1 MNKRVLLTGGYG
13 FLGRAAATCFAK
25 EGWDVYIIDDKT
37 SEPME
42 PLRAK
47 HRLYP
52 YSVIDERC
60 EDVFRVHNFDVVLH
74 LAERTTSM
82 YSGEYL
88 ENAGV
93 NFPGLAYMMALSTK
107 YHVGKFFLISTGSVF
122 TAETKDTGTDG
133 ETAGNLRAMQ
143 KYVQEEYARRWGQ
156 NFDLDVTVLRLSTVY
171 GPGQLEN
178 HGFVAKFVMQALR
191 RKPYEL
197 FGSPDETRDFLYIDD
212 AVYAMYRAAERDHAS
227 DTINVS
233 SGKAVSYAEFEQC
246 AAGVFEVRPTRLLG
260 TPENAAQSFGRAIL
274 DNTECVTELG
284 WRMNVPLAEG
294 LRRTYDWYQNYLR
307 EKEKRD
313 AAAQQADR
321 RKVLWHRILPY
332 LEHAGL
338 FAAAAGI
345 VLWQGNTVN
354 SMIRMDFN
362 YIYIAV
368 LGLLYGKQHSL
379 PAVGLSCLLLGYS
392 LLIGGTDVISLL
404 YLPEYLLHFASYL
417 FVGVLTGYITD
428 TRDRELEGERYK
440 CTRTLERYDFLYKM
454 YQESIS
460 IKDKL
465 YRQITN
471 SNDSIGRVYRI
482 VKRLDS
488 VEPENVFTQ
497 AVAVTAEIMEAE
509 NVVLYVKGSN
519 PWYFRQKIR
528 RGPAV
533 EELPRSLKVEATP
546 YLRDMIADKRLFVNR
561 QLEEGMPDIAAP
573 IVYEDEVIAVVEL
586 HALDF
591 DLWTFYRQNLLSMT
605 ARLIATAIGHAYFYE
620 QAVQEKRFIPGTQRI
635 LREEQYRRIVEELE
649 ERAAAPQTAMSLV
662 YLNIGVAHRD
672 WQALE
677 SKLTGV
683 VRAEDYIG
691 QVGNVAQIVLTD
703 VNDEVVA
710 MVQSR
715 LKEKGIASVRA
726 AHMQVAS

>member
-1 MNKRVLLTGGYG
+1 MEKRVLLTGGYG
-13 FLGRAAATCFAK
+13 FLGRAAAACFAK
-25 EGWDVYIIDDKT
+25 EGWEVHIIDDGT

-42 PLRAK
+42 PLKAK
-47 HRLYP
+47 HRFYP
-52 YSVIDERC
+52 YSVLDERC
-60 EDVFRVHNFDVVLH
+60 EEVFRVRNFDVVLH
-74 LAERTTSM
+74 LAERSTALE
-82 YSGEYL
+82 SGAYL

-93 NFPGLAYMMALSTK
+93 NFPGLAHMLALSTK
-107 YHVGKFFLISTGSVF
+107 YHVGKFLLISTGSVF
-122 TAETKDTGTDG
+122 AADAKDPGKDG
-133 ETAGNLRAMQ
+133 ETAGHLRAMQ
-143 KYVQEEYARRWGQ
+143 KYVNEEYARRWGQ
-156 NFDLDVTVLRLSTVY
+156 NFDLRVTVLRLSTIY
-171 GPGQLEN
+171 GPGQLPT
-178 HGFVAKFVMQALR
+178 HGFVAKFIMQALLG
-191 RKPYEL
+191 KSYEF

-212 AVYAMYRAAERDHAS
+212 AAYAIYSAAERNHAA
-227 DTINVS
+227 DVVNIS
-233 SGKAVSYAEFEQC
+233 SNTAVSYAAFEKC
-246 AAGVFEVRPTRLLG
+246 AAEIFPVRPTSFMG
-260 TPENAAQSFGRAIL
+260 APENPALSFGRAVL
-274 DNTECVTELG
+274 DNSVCRNELG
-284 WRMNVPLAEG
+284 WRVNVPLAEG
-294 LRRTYDWYQNYLR
+294 LRRTYDWYQNYLK
-307 EKEKRD
+307 EKAKRD
-313 AAAQQADR
+313 AAVQAADQ
-321 RKVLWHRILPY
+321 RKELWNKILPY

-345 VLWQGNTVN
+345 VVWQGNTVN

-379 PAVGLSCLLLGYS
+379 PAVGLASLLLGYS
-392 LLIGGTDVISLL
+392 LLIGGTDVVSLL

-417 FVGVLTGYITD
+417 FMGVLTGYITD
-428 TRDRELEGERYK
+428 TRDRELEDERYK
-440 CTRTLERYDFLYKM
+440 RSRALERYEFLYAM
-454 YQESIS
+454 YQESIE

-528 RGPAV
+528 RGSAV
-533 EELPRSLKVEATP
+533 EDLPRSLKVEETP
-546 YLRDMIADKRLFVNR
+546 YLREMIADKRLFVNR
-561 QLEEGMPDIAAP
+561 QLKEGMPDIAAP
-573 IVYEDEVIAVVEL
+573 IIYEDEVIAVVEL

-620 QAVQEKRFIPGTQRI
+620 QAVQEKRFLPGTSRI

-662 YLNIGVAHRD
+662 YLNLDVANGD
-672 WQALE
+672 WQALDG
-677 SKLTGV
+677 KLTGV
-683 VRAEDYIG
+683 VRVEDYIG
-691 QVGNVAQIVLTD
+691 QVGNVAQILLTD
-703 VNDEVVA
+703 VNDKVVA
-710 MVQSR
+710 MVQER
-715 LKEKGIASVRA
+715 LKEKG
-726 AHMQVAS
+726 VASIRVAS

>member
-1 MNKRVLLTGGYG
+1 M
-13 FLGRAAATCFAK
+13 
-25 EGWDVYIIDDKT
+25 
-37 SEPME
+37 
-42 PLRAK
+42 
-47 HRLYP
+47 
-52 YSVIDERC
+52 
-60 EDVFRVHNFDVVLH
+60 
-74 LAERTTSM
+74 
-82 YSGEYL
+82 
-88 ENAGV
+88 
-93 NFPGLAYMMALSTK
+93 
-107 YHVGKFFLISTGSVF
+107 
-122 TAETKDTGTDG
+122 
-133 ETAGNLRAMQ
+133 
-143 KYVQEEYARRWGQ
+143 
-156 NFDLDVTVLRLSTVY
+156 
-171 GPGQLEN
+171 
-178 HGFVAKFVMQALR
+178 
-191 RKPYEL
+191 
-197 FGSPDETRDFLYIDD
+197 
-212 AVYAMYRAAERDHAS
+212 
-227 DTINVS
+227 
-233 SGKAVSYAEFEQC
+233 
-246 AAGVFEVRPTRLLG
+246 
-260 TPENAAQSFGRAIL
+260 
-274 DNTECVTELG
+274 
-284 WRMNVPLAEG
+284 
-294 LRRTYDWYQNYLR
+294 
-307 EKEKRD
+307 
-313 AAAQQADR
+313 
-321 RKVLWHRILPY
+321 
-332 LEHAGL
+332 
-338 FAAAAGI
+338 
-345 VLWQGNTVN
+345 
-354 SMIRMDFN
+354 
-362 YIYIAV
+362 

-488 VEPENVFTQ
+488 VEPENVFTH

>member
-1 MNKRVLLTGGYG
+1 MDKRVLLTGGYG
-13 FLGRAAATCFAK
+13 FLGRAAAACFAK
-25 EGWDVYIIDDKT
+25 EGWEVYIIDDGT
-37 SEPME
+37 SKPME
-42 PLRAK
+42 PLKAK
-47 HRLYP
+47 HRFYP

-60 EDVFRVHNFDVVLH
+60 EDVFRVHNFDVVVH
-74 LAERTTSM
+74 LAERSTSLN
-82 YSGEYL
+82 SGSYL
-88 ENAGV
+88 ENSAV
-93 NFPGLAYMMALSTK
+93 NFPGLAHMMALSTK
-107 YHVGKFFLISTGSVF
+107 YHVGKFILISTGSVF
-122 TAETKDTGTDG
+122 TANAADDGKDG

-143 KYVQEEYARRWGQ
+143 KYVHEEYTRRWGK

-171 GPGQLEN
+171 GPGQLED

-191 RKPYEL
+191 NKPYEL
-197 FGSPDETRDFLYIDD
+197 FGSPDEKRDFLYIDD
-212 AVYAMYRAAERDHAS
+212 AAYAMYRAAERDHTAN
-227 DTINVS
+227 TINVS
-233 SGKAVSYAEFEQC
+233 SGIGVSYADFEQC
-246 AAGVFEVRPTRLLG
+246 AAEVFAVRPTRLLG

-274 DNTECVTELG
+274 DNTECVTKLG
-284 WRMNVPLAEG
+284 WRMSVPLAEG
-294 LRRTYDWYQNYLR
+294 LRRTYNWYQNYLR

-368 LGLLYGKQHSL
+368 LGLLYGKSHSL

-454 YQESIS
+454 YQESIA

-573 IVYEDEVIAVVEL
+573 IIYEDEVIAVVEL

-715 LKEKGIASVRA
+715 LQEKGIRSVRVA
-726 AHMQVAS
+726 NMRVAS